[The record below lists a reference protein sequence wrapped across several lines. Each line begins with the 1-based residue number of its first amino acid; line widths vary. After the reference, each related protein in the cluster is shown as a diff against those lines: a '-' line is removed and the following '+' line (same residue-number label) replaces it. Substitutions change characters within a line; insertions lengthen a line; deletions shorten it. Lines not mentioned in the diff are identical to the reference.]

1 MTIAA
6 IDFQVLANAGF
17 PPARFASGDIIFA
30 QGRNLMVQALDPGL
44 GKLTGT
50 PSTIFNRELDAPNG
64 FERVGVSMSENGVA
78 VFQSISDAAS

>member
-1 MTIAA
+1 LKTGQSKLLSSDVSGNVSFI
-6 IDFQVLANAGF
+6 
-17 PPARFASGDIIFA
+17 SGDIIFA
-30 QGRNLMVQALDPGL
+30 QGRSLMAQALDRGL